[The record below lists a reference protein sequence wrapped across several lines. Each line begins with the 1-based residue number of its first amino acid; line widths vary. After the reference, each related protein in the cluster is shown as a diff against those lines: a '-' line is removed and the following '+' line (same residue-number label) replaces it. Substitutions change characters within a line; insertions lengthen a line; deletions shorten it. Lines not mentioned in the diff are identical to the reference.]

1 MASARQSDRRGSVL
15 IVTMWVIIAL
25 TGLVLVLSYH
35 MRVEA
40 VAVAN
45 RRAQSQADA
54 AEQGAEQF
62 LLSVVDTEM
71 TTPGSMQSILMEERW
86 IGDCRFWVLKP
97 DPDNKQELHYGMI
110 DEAGKLDLNSAS
122 VNMILMFPSMT
133 QDVADCIYDWRTT
146 GDTVANPKTLRT

>member
-1 MASARQSDRRGSVL
+1 MASARQSDRRRSVL

-86 IGDCRFWVLKP
+86 IGDCRF
-97 DPDNKQELHYGMI
+97 
-110 DEAGKLDLNSAS
+110 
-122 VNMILMFPSMT
+122 
-133 QDVADCIYDWRTT
+133 
-146 GDTVANPKTLRT
+146 